1 MPETILITGANRGIG
16 LELSRIFA
24 ENSWQVFACCRDP
37 ESAVELK
44 RLESDFA
51 GLTTYALDVNDESA
65 ITRLSQGLKGE
76 QIDILLNNAGIWG
89 PENQAFGAT
98 NSPDWVKVLKTNV
111 IAPLKITEAFI
122 DHVVAGRRKI
132 VATMGSMMGSV
143 ADNSSGGQYLYR
155 TSKAAINMVTKSLS
169 IDLRH
174 QGITAVVLHPGW
186 VQTDM
191 GGPQAPTLPAESAA
205 GLYQVLTNLTEADNG
220 RFLTFEGKE
229 LSW

>member
-1 MPETILITGANRGIG
+1 MPETILLTGANRGIG

-24 ENSWQVFACCRDP
+24 ENSWRVFACCRHP

-44 RLESDFA
+44 RLENDFPN
-51 GLTTYALDVNDESA
+51 LTTYALDVNDEDA
-65 ITRLSQGLKGE
+65 TTRLAQGLKGE

-89 PENQAFGAT
+89 PENQAFGST
-98 NSPDWVKVLKTNV
+98 NAPAWIQVLKTNV

-122 DHVVAGRRKI
+122 DNIKTRQRKV

-143 ADNSSGGQYLYR
+143 ADNSSGGHYLYR
-155 TSKAAINMVTKSLS
+155 NSKAAVNMVTKSLS
-169 IDLRH
+169 VDLQQ
-174 QGITAVVLHPGW
+174 QGVTAVVLHPGW

-229 LSW
+229 LPW